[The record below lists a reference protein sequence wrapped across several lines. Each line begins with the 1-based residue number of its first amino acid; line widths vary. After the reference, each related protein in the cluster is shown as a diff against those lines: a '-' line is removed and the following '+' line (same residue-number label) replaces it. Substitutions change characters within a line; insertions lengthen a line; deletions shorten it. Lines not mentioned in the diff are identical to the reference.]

1 MAGSEQ
7 MRGSGIAEREN
18 MKALYYEDF
27 HTGQEFA
34 TKSRT
39 VTEADVVNFAAL
51 SWDTNPL
58 HTDREF
64 AARTIFGERIAH
76 GLLGIV
82 IHSGLSQM
90 LGIMEGTLLAFL
102 GMTWEFLGPIRIGD
116 TVHVV
121 QRVKEMREASKPD
134 RGLIT
139 FEKELINQRG
149 EIVQKGTTTV
159 LMAKKHTKG
168 ESA

>member
-1 MAGSEQ
+1 MAAGL
-7 MRGSGIAEREN
+7 REGKD
-18 MKALYYEDF
+18 MKGLYYEDF
-27 HTGQEFA
+27 QTGEEFI
-34 TKSRT
+34 TKART
-39 VTEADVVNFAAL
+39 VTEADIVNFAAL

-58 HTDREF
+58 HTDRDF
-64 AARTIFGERIAH
+64 VAKTIFGERIVH
-76 GLLGIV
+76 GLLELV

-102 GMTWEFLGPIRIGD
+102 GMTWKFLGAIRIGD

-121 QRVKEMREASKPD
+121 QRVKEMRETSKPD

>member
-1 MAGSEQ
+1 MNA
-7 MRGSGIAEREN
+7 R
-18 MKALYYEDF
+18 YYEDF
-27 HTGQEFA
+27 HTGQEFI
-34 TKSRT
+34 TRSRT
-39 VTEADVVNFAAL
+39 VTEADIVNFAAL

-64 AARTIFGERIAH
+64 AAGTIFGERIAH

-102 GMTWEFLGPIRIGD
+102 GMTWEFLGPIFIGD
-116 TVHVV
+116 TIHVI
-121 QRVKEMREASKPD
+121 QRVKEMRETSKPD

-139 FEKELINQRG
+139 FEKELVNQRG

-159 LMAKKHTKG
+159 LMAKKETKG
-168 ESA
+168 VLA

>member
-1 MAGSEQ
+1 
-7 MRGSGIAEREN
+7 
-18 MKALYYEDF
+18 
-27 HTGQEFA
+27 
-34 TKSRT
+34 
-39 VTEADVVNFAAL
+39 
-51 SWDTNPL
+51 
-58 HTDREF
+58 
-64 AARTIFGERIAH
+64 
-76 GLLGIV
+76 
-82 IHSGLSQM
+82 
-90 LGIMEGTLLAFL
+90 
-102 GMTWEFLGPIRIGD
+102 MTWEFLGPIRIGD

-121 QRVKEMREASKPD
+121 QRVKEMRETSKPD

>member
-1 MAGSEQ
+1 MNA
-7 MRGSGIAEREN
+7 R
-18 MKALYYEDF
+18 YYEDF
-27 HTGQEFA
+27 HTGQEFI
-34 TKSRT
+34 TRSRT
-39 VTEADVVNFAAL
+39 VTEADIVNFAAL
-51 SWDTNPL
+51 SSDTNPL

-64 AARTIFGERIAH
+64 AAGTIFGERIAH

-102 GMTWEFLGPIRIGD
+102 GMTWEFLGPIFIGD
-116 TVHVV
+116 TIHVI
-121 QRVKEMREASKPD
+121 QRVKEMRETSKPD

-139 FEKELINQRG
+139 FEKELVNQRG

-159 LMAKKHTKG
+159 LMAKKETKG
-168 ESA
+168 VLA

>member
-1 MAGSEQ
+1 M
-7 MRGSGIAEREN
+7 N
-18 MKALYYEDF
+18 ALYYEDF
-27 HTGQEFA
+27 HTGQEFI
-34 TKSRT
+34 TKART
-39 VTEADVVNFAAL
+39 VTEADIVNFAAL

-64 AARTIFGERIAH
+64 AAGTIFGERIAH

-102 GMTWEFLGPIRIGD
+102 GMTWEFLGPIFIGD
-116 TVHVV
+116 TIHVI
-121 QRVKEMREASKPD
+121 QRVKEMRETSKPD

-139 FEKELINQRG
+139 FEKELVNQRG

-159 LMAKKHTKG
+159 LMAKKETKG
-168 ESA
+168 VLA

>member
-1 MAGSEQ
+1 MV
-7 MRGSGIAEREN
+7 
-18 MKALYYEDF
+18 ALYYEDF
-27 HTGQEFA
+27 QIGQTFV

-39 VTEADVVNFAAL
+39 VTEADIVNFAAL

-64 AARTIFGERIAH
+64 AAKTVFGERIAH
-76 GLLGIV
+76 GMLGLV

-90 LGIMEGTLLAFL
+90 LGIMEGTLVAFL
-102 GMTWEFLGPIRIGD
+102 GMTWSFQKPIRIGD

-121 QRVKEMREASKPD
+121 QRVKEMRKTAKEN
-134 RGLIT
+134 RGVIT
-139 FEKELINQRG
+139 FDKELVNQKE

-159 LMAKKHTKG
+159 LMARRTSG
-168 ESA
+168 I

>member
-1 MAGSEQ
+1 MV
-7 MRGSGIAEREN
+7 
-18 MKALYYEDF
+18 ALYYEDF
-27 HTGQEFA
+27 QIGQTFV

-39 VTEADVVNFAAL
+39 VTEADIVNFAAL

-64 AARTIFGERIAH
+64 AAKTVFGERIAH
-76 GLLGIV
+76 GMLGLV

-90 LGIMEGTLLAFL
+90 LGIMEGTLVAFL
-102 GMTWEFLGPIRIGD
+102 GMTWSFQKPIRIGD

-121 QRVKEMREASKPD
+121 QRVKEMRKTAKED
-134 RGLIT
+134 RGVIT
-139 FEKELINQRG
+139 FDKELVNQKG

-159 LMAKKHTKG
+159 LMARRTSG
-168 ESA
+168 I

>member
-1 MAGSEQ
+1 
-7 MRGSGIAEREN
+7 
-18 MKALYYEDF
+18 MKTQFFEDYAIGAARTS
-27 HTGQEFA
+27 TG
-34 TKSRT
+34 RT
-39 VTEADVVNFAAL
+39 VTEADIVNFAAL

-64 AARTIFGERIAH
+64 AAKTIFGERIAH

-121 QRVKEMREASKPD
+121 QRVKEMRETSKPD

-139 FEKELINQRG
+139 FEKELVNQRG

-159 LMAKKHTKG
+159 LMARKETKG
-168 ESA
+168 EAG

>member
-1 MAGSEQ
+1 ME
-7 MRGSGIAEREN
+7 
-18 MKALYYEDF
+18 ALYYEDY
-27 HTGQEFA
+27 HVGQEFV

-51 SWDTNPL
+51 SWDTNAL
-58 HTDREF
+58 HTDAEF
-64 AARTIFGERIAH
+64 AKKTPFGERIAH
-76 GLLGIV
+76 GMLGIV

-90 LGIMEGTLLAFL
+90 LGIMEGTLVAFL
-102 GMTWEFLGPIRIGD
+102 GMTWSFQLPIKIGD

-121 QRVKEMREASKPD
+121 QRVKEMRETSKPD

-139 FEKELINQRG
+139 FEKEVINQRG

-159 LMAKKHTKG
+159 LLARKNQEKIEKA
-168 ESA
+168 ESWR